1 MTGPLKDK
9 RWSALILL
17 GLAVVASLADARTDA
32 LRTAG
37 SEPVAAL
44 NGGYQLAFLVG
55 AVFAGVAAIMGT
67 RLRPTQAARAAEAAQ
82 VQA

>member
-32 LRTAG
+32 LR
-37 SEPVAAL
+37 
-44 NGGYQLAFLVG
+44 
-55 AVFAGVAAIMGT
+55 
-67 RLRPTQAARAAEAAQ
+67 PTQAGVRAAEAAQ